1 MKKIYCVVFAIFI
14 CGALMAKKPPFTV
27 TFGSGGGFTGLTTT
41 YSVTSKRVFSKIDN
55 VSKKT
60 EALHKVKCKD
70 VKSIRKLLA
79 NVNFSTLNI
88 NKSGNISS
96 FITLSQDGKEFKT
109 EWTGATSGNPALDEL
124 HKKLVSLIPAKK

>member
-14 CGALMAKKPPFTV
+14 CGALMAKKPPFKL

-41 YSVTSKRVFSKIDN
+41 YTVNSDRTFSKSDN

-60 EALHKVKCKD
+60 EQLHKVKCKD

-79 NVNFSTLNI
+79 NVNFSILNI

-96 FITLSQDGKEFKT
+96 FITLSQDGKEYKT

>member
-14 CGALMAKKPPFTV
+14 CGALMAKKPPFKL

-41 YSVTSKRVFSKIDN
+41 YTVNSDRTFSKSDN

-60 EALHKVKCKD
+60 EQLHKVKCKD

-79 NVNFSTLNI
+79 NVNFSVLNI

-96 FITLSQDGKEFKT
+96 FITLTQDGKEYKT

-124 HKKLVSLIPAKK
+124 HKKLVSLIPARK